1 VTRQVAAI
9 RVLEPGLL
17 TTVQDLGRFGR
28 QDLGVSPAGA
38 VDPAA
43 LILGN
48 RLVGN
53 PIGAAALEVTLVGP
67 TLRFEADGRIAVT
80 GADLGAALDGQDL
93 PVGVAVD
100 VRAGQTLRFHGGSR
114 GCRTY
119 LCAAGG
125 IDVAP
130 VLGSRSTDLM
140 GRIGGPDGRGRALRA
155 GDRLAVGAP
164 GGAGGA
170 AGAAAAGRRVRWR
183 FVPDRFELRVVVG
196 PQRDHFTDEALAMFF
211 GSAYT
216 VTAAS
221 DRTGVRLAGPAVP
234 RAAGEIL
241 SEGQALGAIQI
252 PPDGQ
257 PIVLLA
263 GRATAGGYPKLGVVI
278 TPDVAL
284 LGQARPGDVI
294 RFTPIEAAGAV
305 AVYRDWW
312 RGLLS
317 DDVLVDPDVP
327 VRSPFSGTFYSRPHR
342 HAAPFVMPGDPVEP
356 DTVVG
361 MIEVLKTFFDVR
373 AGCAGT
379 VGTLHARD
387 GEGVAAGQVLM
398 HVVPRAAPGEEA
410 AAGAAP

>member
-1 VTRQVAAI
+1 MTGQVAAI
-9 RVLEPGLL
+9 QVLEPGLL

-53 PIGAAALEVTLVGP
+53 PIGAAALEATLVGP
-67 TLRFEADGRIAVT
+67 TLRFEAAGRIAVT
-80 GADLGAALDGQDL
+80 GADLGAVLDEQ
-93 PVGVAVD
+93 PVPAGIAVP
-100 VRAGQTLRFHGGSR
+100 VRAGQTLRFRGGTR
-114 GCRTY
+114 GCRAY
-119 LCAAGG
+119 ICVAGG

-155 GDRLAVGAP
+155 GDRLPLGAVTAP
-164 GGAGGA
+164 
-170 AGAAAAGRRVRWR
+170 AAAAGRRARWT
-183 FVPDRFELRVVVG
+183 FVPASFELRVVLG
-196 PQRDHFTDEALAMFF
+196 PQRAHFTGEALATFF

-221 DRTGVRLAGPAVP
+221 DRTGVRLHGPAVP
-234 RAAGEIL
+234 RAAGEML

-263 GRATAGGYPKLGVVI
+263 GRATVGGYPKLGVVI

-284 LGQARPGDVI
+284 LGQARPGDVV
-294 RFTPIEAAGAV
+294 RFTPIEAAEAV

-312 RGLLS
+312 RRLLS
-317 DDVLVDPDVP
+317 DDVLVDPDIP
-327 VRSPFSGTFYSRPHR
+327 VSSPFSGTFYSRPHR
-342 HAAPFVMPGDPVEP
+342 HAAPFVRPGDPVAP

-379 VGTLHARD
+379 VGALHARD
-387 GEGVAAGQVLM
+387 GEGVTAGQVLM

-410 AAGAAP
+410 AGTASPGA